1 MPPVTAITIVY
12 DDACGFCASTRNWIA
27 SQAPLVEISFVASGS
42 REARAKFPWLPAGDL
57 AVVANTGEVWTGN
70 SAWIVC
76 LWALRGYRD
85 LAVRLSGP
93 LLLLLAR
100 EAFSVLSRNRAALSA
115 LLAKRSQRELEQELR
130 NVSAPLCKIE
140 TK

>member
-12 DDACGFCASTRNWIA
+12 DDACGFCVRTRDWIA
-27 SQAPLVEISFVASGS
+27 KQAPLVEISFVASGS
-42 REARAKFPWLPAGDL
+42 REARANFPWLPAGDL

-100 EAFSVLSRNRAALSA
+100 EAFSVVSRNRTTLSA

-130 NVSAPLCKIE
+130 KVSAPVCKLE

>member
-1 MPPVTAITIVY
+1 MLPVTAISIVY
-12 DDACGFCASTRNWIA
+12 DEACGFCVHTRNWIA

-42 REARAKFPWLPAGDL
+42 REARAEFPWLPAGDL
-57 AVVANTGEVWTGN
+57 AVVADTGEVWTGN

-76 LWALRGYRD
+76 LWALRAYRD

-93 LLLLLAR
+93 LLLPLAR

-115 LLAKRSQRELEQELR
+115 LLTKRSQRELEQELR
-130 NVSAPLCKIE
+130 KVSGSVCKLE